1 MKKQP
6 YWIRRTHVFRSDEY
20 ECSVCGV
27 RVKRATRFCPRCGT
41 ALKGVKSDLG
51 WIDEMEAADAF
62 FGD

>member
-1 MKKQP
+1 M
-6 YWIRRTHVFRSDEY
+6 FRSDEY

-41 ALKGVKSDLG
+41 VLKGVKSDLG